1 MPSFASGPILRG
13 RRRLPTRR
21 FFLFLTCAPSSVKN
35 NLNLYRPDRGSGPSF
50 MLATKPNVTGDLS
63 LDDRWQLVQR
73 IVSSPPFQK
82 SARLRELLEYITER
96 TIHGHPHELTEQHI
110 GNALFHKPSGYDPL
124 EDSSV
129 RVHVRQLR
137 LKLHEYFDEEGRN
150 EPLILTIP
158 KGSYAPVFKP
168 AAKPQD
174 QAIAA
179 PAETHPVN
187 DWRSRAIMAWIV
199 CAALLIFSA
208 VLLYQSSRRASASA
222 VPAAAIPP
230 WPFSQ
235 IFDSR
240 HQTIIVVADSNYGMS
255 RILTEKSGSL
265 DQYLKRDFLQNSS
278 GHKLTGADSRLSEYI
293 ANSTL
298 TSFADV
304 ANVVTLLN
312 AAGPLQKRVSVRF
325 PRDLGLR
332 DLDHENFVFIGSPA
346 SNPWASLFQ
355 NRLNFR
361 EGESVVG
368 DSVKFFIN
376 TNPQPGEQPRY
387 EGLRWTG
394 SLGEDY
400 AVIALLPNNTN
411 DGSILTLQG
420 LQQEGTEAA
429 GRFLADPENCRQ
441 LKVALGLS
449 PSSDSFPE
457 NIWFEA
463 LIRSRTVA
471 GAPNATTLVAVRRIH

>member
-1 MPSFASGPILRG
+1 MFA
-13 RRRLPTRR
+13 TNAN
-21 FFLFLTCAPSSVKN
+21 LTE
-35 NLNLYRPDRGSGPSF
+35 
-50 MLATKPNVTGDLS
+50 DL
-63 LDDRWQLVQR
+63 LVDERWHLVQR

-82 SARLRELLEYITER
+82 SARLRELLEFLTER
-96 TIHGHPHELTEQHI
+96 TIHGHAQDLTELHI

-137 LKLHEYFDEEGRN
+137 LKLHEYFDEEGRG
-150 EPLILTIP
+150 EPVILTIP
-158 KGSYAPVFKP
+158 KGSYSPVFKTAP
-168 AAKPQD
+168 SPEKPPETTSPV
-174 QAIAA
+174 A
-179 PAETHPVN
+179 P
-187 DWRSRAIMAWIV
+187 DSWRARAILAWIV
-199 CAALLIFSA
+199 CACLFVVSGM
-208 VLLYQSSRRASASA
+208 VFYQSARRGISASA
-222 VPAAAIPP
+222 APSPP

-235 IFDSR
+235 LFDAR

-255 RILTEKSGSL
+255 RILSGQSGSL
-265 DQYLKRDFLQNSS
+265 DQYLRRDFLQAPA
-278 GHKLTGADSRLSEYI
+278 GRKPAGADSRLSEYI
-293 ANSTL
+293 SNSTL

-304 ANVVTLLN
+304 ADVVTLLN
-312 AAGPLQKRVSVRF
+312 IAGPLQKRVSVRF

-355 NRLNFR
+355 NRMNFR

-368 DSVKFFIN
+368 DSVKFFVN
-376 TNPQPGEQPRY
+376 ANPQPGEQARY

-411 DGSILTLQG
+411 DGNVLTLQG

-429 GRFLADPENCRQ
+429 GRFLADPENRRQ
-441 LKVALGLS
+441 LKVAVGLS
-449 PSSDSFPE
+449 PSSDGFPE

-471 GAPNATTLVAVRRIH
+471 GAPNTTALVAVRRIH